1 MEKLRPRN
9 NLNKLS
15 STLSVAC

>member
-1 MEKLRPRN
+1 VYNARN

-15 STLSVAC
+15 KL